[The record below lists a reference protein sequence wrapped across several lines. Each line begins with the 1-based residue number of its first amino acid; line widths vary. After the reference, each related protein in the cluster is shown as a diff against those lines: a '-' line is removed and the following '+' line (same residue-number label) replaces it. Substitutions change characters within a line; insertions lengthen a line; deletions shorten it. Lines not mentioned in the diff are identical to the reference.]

1 MAKSAKQALA
11 KPARPAAATSAAK
24 QAKAAPPS
32 VRRIHPLEGRSA
44 VHAHVSVTPAPDAF
58 RVSLRAPAASVA
70 ALSKALGVTLPQKPK
85 TSAASSTLCALWLG
99 PDEWLLIDTG
109 KANPLDALATV
120 KALHS
125 AVDVSHRNTAIL
137 VEGRGAE
144 ATLNA
149 GCPQDLSLAAFPV
162 GACSRTV
169 LGKIEVVILRTG
181 PQAFRVECWRSFSDY
196 AFTFLAEAAKD
207 AAA

>member
-1 MAKSAKQALA
+1 M
-11 KPARPAAATSAAK
+11 
-24 QAKAAPPS
+24 AKAAVKTATATRAPALAGRDFSATGVKLAVLAPAE
-32 VRRIHPLEGRSA
+32 RI
-44 VHAHVSVTPAPDAF
+44 
-58 RVSLRAPAASVA
+58 SLRAPDASVA
-70 ALSKALGVTLPQKPK
+70 ALSKALGVALPKAPK
-85 TSAASSTLCALWLG
+85 TSASKGGRTALWLG
-99 PDEWLLIDTG
+99 PDEWLVIDEAG
-109 KANPLDALATV
+109 GDPLADCAGV

-125 AVDVSHRNTAIL
+125 AVGVSHRNVGFSVTGTA
-137 VEGRGAE
+137 AA

-181 PQAFRVECWRSFSDY
+181 EDAFRVECWRSFSDY
-196 AFTFLAEAAKD
+196 AFAFLSQAAVD